1 MTTEDRYTLRTLLT
15 DLGLREPLVGA
26 EAVAL
31 GGVAIDSRAVQAGN
45 LFVALPG
52 ERTDGHAYVE
62 AAFRA
67 GAAAALVSRA
77 VDGHPVVDVAS
88 GERPDA
94 WRPPIAV
101 RVADTLSAL
110 QRAAGA
116 RRLARPDLRVVGV
129 TGSVGKT
136 TTKEAV
142 SAVLAQRFATLHS
155 AGNRNNEIGLPLTL
169 MGLRAE
175 HRVAVL
181 EMGMYDLGEIA
192 TLCEIARPQ
201 VGVVTNVG
209 PVHLER
215 LGTLERIAQA
225 KGELLAALP
234 EGGVAVLN
242 GDDPR
247 VAAMPTPGG
256 VHRLTYGLGAENDV
270 RATRVVGEGLGGVR
284 FAAQVSARPELGV
297 AAGSAEL
304 HVPTPGVH
312 TVLPALA
319 AVAVGLV
326 EGLGWGEIAR
336 GLEAQAAALRLAPK
350 RVRGG
355 GVTLLDDTYNA
366 SPLSTRAAL
375 DLLAQL
381 PGRRVGVLGDMLE
394 LGAYEA
400 QGHRE
405 VGERAGEILDVLVTV
420 GPRAVGI
427 ADAAVRRGLPPEA
440 VRMAES
446 VEEAIGIVA
455 DLLREGDVLLVKGS
469 RSVGLEALV
478 AAIEEREA

>member
-15 DLGLREPLVGA
+15 DLGLREPLAGA
-26 EAVAL
+26 EVVAL
-31 GGVAIDSRAVQAGN
+31 GGVAIDSRTVQAGN

-62 AAFRA
+62 DAFGA

-88 GERPDA
+88 GARPDA
-94 WRPPIAV
+94 WRAPIAV

-142 SAVLAQRFATLHS
+142 SAVLAGRFATLHS

-215 LGTLERIAQA
+215 LGTMERIAQA

-284 FAAQVSARPELGV
+284 FAAEVSACPEL
-297 AAGSAEL
+297 
-304 HVPTPGVH
+304 
-312 TVLPALA
+312 
-319 AVAVGLV
+319 
-326 EGLGWGEIAR
+326 
-336 GLEAQAAALRLAPK
+336 
-350 RVRGG
+350 
-355 GVTLLDDTYNA
+355 
-366 SPLSTRAAL
+366 
-375 DLLAQL
+375 
-381 PGRRVGVLGDMLE
+381 
-394 LGAYEA
+394 
-400 QGHRE
+400 
-405 VGERAGEILDVLVTV
+405 
-420 GPRAVGI
+420 
-427 ADAAVRRGLPPEA
+427 
-440 VRMAES
+440 
-446 VEEAIGIVA
+446 
-455 DLLREGDVLLVKGS
+455 
-469 RSVGLEALV
+469 
-478 AAIEEREA
+478 